1 MSIKMNLDNILK
13 KEKVSENI
21 MKESIRK
28 GRNLI
33 NNFESS
39 SFVET

>member
-1 MSIKMNLDNILK
+1 MSTQMNLDNILK
-13 KEKVSENI
+13 NEKVGENI

-28 GRNLI
+28 GRNL
-33 NNFESS
+33 NNFVSP